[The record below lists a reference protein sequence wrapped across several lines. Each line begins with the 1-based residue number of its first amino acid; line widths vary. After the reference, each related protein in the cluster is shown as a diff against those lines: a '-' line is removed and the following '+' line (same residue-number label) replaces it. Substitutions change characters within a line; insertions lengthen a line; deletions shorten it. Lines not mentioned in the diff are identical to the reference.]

1 MENLVIRIKSFH
13 PAIELSLAGRDIPAI
28 LAEVN
33 ALYEENDGKNEIAG
47 SVKSKVGKTDMTFT
61 MASKV
66 TAKLPANKPAAI
78 LARVHW
84 FLVSSREYYTRI
96 DTIELPLSVREWIK
110 ADKFTPAVAAKA

>member
-1 MENLVIRIKSFH
+1 MDAKLVIRIAEFH
-13 PAIELSLAGRDIPAI
+13 PAIVKALTSYDVPAI

-33 ALYEENDGKNEIAG
+33 ALYEANDEKNEVTGKVSSKAG
-47 SVKSKVGKTDMTFT
+47 KETISFT

-84 FLVSSREYYTRI
+84 FLHSSREYYTRI
-96 DTIELPLSVREWIK
+96 ESVELPLSVMEWVK
-110 ADKFTPAVAAKA
+110 ADKFQMA